1 MTDLT
6 VEPYSQL
13 SYVVRGDKDKYHKA
27 FHLIG
32 GRWNQRLTNGGPGW
46 IFASP
51 KLDNQLLEFLN
62 SCGDTYKFT
71 SQKEVYGDNPD
82 TPRPK
87 RTKSCVKNI
96 QKQVVNTDSKNNNI
110 ENVVENNDEDENN
123 EEEEIKNDNDDNK
136 ENKQPIIMPV
146 VVQPKIIQ
154 DITPSKIARKTQK
167 KYRREASEDEMSV
180 NSSISQRQET
190 ENIKLFEVYKLENEK
205 LKTERAEFL
214 NYKEKMEQYLQSCN
228 DEIYYLKSIIEQK
241 EYDKNS
247 DNSDNSENVSND
259 NSETESDDDNLIE
272 SSENGDSDSTD
283 SSENSDSGDDSTTSD
298 DSSTS
303 DDSDNESVES
313 DDNENVHDNTES
325 IILDDDFENSDTEK
339 SENLVN
345 IFEDDKDIENAKKIV
360 DERKRKE
367 EKEKIEKIERRK
379 KREAIIEEIERIEK
393 EIRDKREKKRQETSN
408 KKSKNADIEKK
419 INEIISSLSK
429 SSKNKN
435 RK

>member
-1 MTDLT
+1 MTDLI

-51 KLDNQLLEFLN
+51 KLDIPLREFLN

-71 SQKEVYGDNPD
+71 SQKEVFGDNPN

-87 RTKSCVKNI
+87 RGKIIVKNI
-96 QKQVVNTDSKNNNI
+96 PKEAIDIESKNNNI

-136 ENKQPIIMPV
+136 ENKQPIITPV

-190 ENIKLFEVYKLENEK
+190 ENMKLFEAYKLENEK

-241 EYDKNS
+241 EYDK
-247 DNSDNSENVSND
+247 NSDNSENVSND

-303 DDSDNESVES
+303 DDSDN
-313 DDNENVHDNTES
+313 VHDNTEA